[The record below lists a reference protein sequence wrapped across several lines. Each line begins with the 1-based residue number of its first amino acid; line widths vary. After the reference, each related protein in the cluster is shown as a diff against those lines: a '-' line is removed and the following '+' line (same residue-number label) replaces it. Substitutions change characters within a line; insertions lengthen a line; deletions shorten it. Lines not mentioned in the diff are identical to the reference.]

1 MVVLAAAGS
10 YSRVYVAVHYPTD
23 VLAGVG
29 LWVACGW
36 IEARCVVGTG
46 SRLGDRAVRGKRAA
60 LVKRFRTVQYLDS
73 KKQPGA
79 DETGNVRG
87 AGYALRG
94 LENLPIRW
102 RLTLLNAVM
111 IGVILLTLAGSFVW
125 LWYEQLVDQVD
136 NTTRIRAMEAATA
149 LEEGED

>member
-1 MVVLAAAGS
+1 MAAAGS
-10 YSRVYVAVHYPTD
+10 YSRVYVGVHYPTD

-29 LWVACGW
+29 LRVACGW

-73 KKQPGA
+73 KKTGA

-87 AGYALRG
+87 AGYVLRG
-94 LENLPIRW
+94 
-102 RLTLLNAVM
+102 A
-111 IGVILLTLAGSFVW
+111 
-125 LWYEQLVDQVD
+125 
-136 NTTRIRAMEAATA
+136 
-149 LEEGED
+149 